1 MLIKRLLLI
10 RFATALSAE
19 DRALADLSP
28 AERQTLL
35 EGIEEER
42 TELGATLEKQF
53 GVPMSGEET
62 LIGNAGR
69 MQTRLADIEKAARA
83 VQDIETAEAEAISA
97 AAKITIW
104 TKVSPQCDKPTL
116 QAKYAQG
123 LHCRERCCYHCERH
137 PSLVRARL
145 TLLLGS
151 RRVRQSQGAPNCR

>member
-1 MLIKRLLLI
+1 MILTTWLLLI

-42 TELGATLEKQF
+42 TELGTMLEEKF

-69 MQTRLADIEKAARA
+69 MQARLADIEKAARA

-104 TKVSPQCDKPTL
+104 TKVNPQCDNPIV
-116 QAKYAQG
+116 QAKFAKG
-123 LHCRERCCYHCERH
+123 LYCRERCCYHCECH
-137 PSLVRARL
+137 SSLVRTRL
-145 TLLLGS
+145 TCL
-151 RRVRQSQGAPNCR
+151 